1 MPDNLEDAIILSFL
15 WAEWFVFRVL
25 QAIHDVLIRID
36 WYFYN
41 RNIRILDRQH
51 KERLQAENESNQ
63 KV

>member
-1 MPDNLEDAIILSFL
+1 LPDNLEDAIILAFL

-25 QAIHDVLIRID
+25 QAIHDVILRID

-51 KERLQAENESNQ
+51 KERLANESDQ

>member
-1 MPDNLEDAIILSFL
+1 MPDNLEDAIILAFL

-25 QAIHDVLIRID
+25 QAIDDVILRID

-51 KERLQAENESNQ
+51 KERLANESDQ

>member
-1 MPDNLEDAIILSFL
+1 MPDNLEDAIILAFL

-25 QAIHDVLIRID
+25 QAIDDVILRID

-51 KERLQAENESNQ
+51 KERLANESNQ

>member
-1 MPDNLEDAIILSFL
+1 MPDNLEDAIILAFL
-15 WAEWFVFRVL
+15 WAEWFVFQVL

-41 RNIRILDRQH
+41 RNIRIKDKQH
-51 KERLQAENESNQ
+51 KERLANESNQ

>member
-51 KERLQAENESNQ
+51 KERLANESN
-63 KV
+63 KKI

>member
-25 QAIHDVLIRID
+25 QAIHDVILRID

-51 KERLQAENESNQ
+51 KERLANESDQ